1 MAVNL
6 NNTMDDTDLE
16 MATPAGSSSF
26 GEAVSGRGQ
35 SVSGEEEDEDLYY
48 IPERR
53 PSLDL
58 GPSPMD
64 TSQWHYV
71 DQASPPALGYWSMTS
86 EESSDDITDNDGS
99 STRVQLDRAD
109 SFSSCY
115 SMDSDDCEKR
125 VPKVKNKDDAPAE
138 PSDTPELIRDPNEKR
153 HPSLTVK
160 FTFKAIC
167 TTLGKLSEGDIRTFK
182 RMLWTRY
189 PQSFNIPP
197 QGMDMVDLVD
207 RLLECYDLEVS
218 MQITKTLLEAIGQK
232 KLVKFLETLCLRNE
246 VRHDLCVTLKS
257 KFGEV
262 CEGSQGEKRPF
273 DDVFTDLNITTTCDN
288 GPNIEHE
295 VMTIAKLDSNREEGK
310 LLSTKD
316 VLSAKRLERSSF
328 KLLMIIGVP
337 GSGKS
342 MAVRRLV
349 LDWMEERSHQ
359 HVAFLFPL
367 LLRDLK
373 QFEGS
378 KISLLH
384 ILNTLYPATNKLREE
399 DFSSE
404 DCKLMFIFDGLD
416 EYGGKLDFHNTDIL
430 SEHTDFTT
438 LNVIIVNLLRG
449 RLLYR
454 GLFVVTSR
462 SQVQR
467 YIPWDTPYDEIDV
480 CGFRDSEREVY
491 FNKRFRNPD
500 QAARV
505 IAYINSCKTLRIM
518 CHLPLFC
525 SLVADEHERIF
536 SQPGAQ
542 AELPR
547 GLTNIYTKLMFTLI
561 RQQRRFRAPDHS
573 PDKEREFLM
582 KLGKLAYNM
591 LEKNQFKITKTD
603 WKENG
608 LNAEEAVINSGLC
621 TQYIT
626 KPFVLFQEKVI
637 SFIHPTMQ
645 EYMAALYVFLSFRNQ
660 GKNVF
665 EQHLKQKVRGILK
678 GHKSIE
684 LYKNA
689 VDRSLLCEDG
699 KLDIFLR
706 FLFGMSVKTNRE
718 LLKPFCTT
726 SFKWSTYTE
735 DAAALI
741 RKKMNENQNPGRNSN
756 LQRCLEELAA

>member
-1 MAVNL
+1 MHIF
-6 NNTMDDTDLE
+6 
-16 MATPAGSSSF
+16 PF
-26 GEAVSGRGQ
+26 
-35 SVSGEEEDEDLYY
+35 
-48 IPERR
+48 
-53 PSLDL
+53 
-58 GPSPMD
+58 
-64 TSQWHYV
+64 
-71 DQASPPALGYWSMTS
+71 
-86 EESSDDITDNDGS
+86 SD
-99 STRVQLDRAD
+99 
-109 SFSSCY
+109 
-115 SMDSDDCEKR
+115 
-125 VPKVKNKDDAPAE
+125 
-138 PSDTPELIRDPNEKR
+138 
-153 HPSLTVK
+153 
-160 FTFKAIC
+160 
-167 TTLGKLSEGDIRTFK
+167 
-182 RMLWTRY
+182 
-189 PQSFNIPP
+189 
-197 QGMDMVDLVD
+197 
-207 RLLECYDLEVS
+207 
-218 MQITKTLLEAIGQK
+218 
-232 KLVKFLETLCLRNE
+232 E

>member
-1 MAVNL
+1 MADNL
-6 NNTMDDTDLE
+6 NNMMDDSDLVD
-16 MATPAGSSSF
+16 MVTPAGSSSL
-26 GEAVSGRGQ
+26 GDAVSGREQ
-35 SVSGEEEDEDLYY
+35 SVSGEEEDDDLYY

-86 EESSDDITDNDGS
+86 EENSSDMTDENGS

-125 VPKVKNKDDAPAE
+125 TPKVKNKDDAASE
-138 PSDTPELIRDPNEKR
+138 PSDTPELIHDPNEIR

-167 TTLGKLSEGDIRTFK
+167 TTLGKLSEEDIRTFK
-182 RMLWTRY
+182 RMLWKRY
-189 PQSFNIPP
+189 PQSFNTPP

-207 RLLECYDLEVS
+207 RLLECFDLEVS
-218 MQITKTLLEAIGQK
+218 LQITKTLLEAISQK
-232 KLVKFLETLCLRNE
+232 KLVRFLETLCIRNE
-246 VRHDLCVTLKS
+246 VRHDLCETLKS
-257 KFGEV
+257 KFGE
-262 CEGSQGEKRPF
+262 EDLQGEKRPF
-273 DDVFTDLNITTTCDN
+273 DDIFTDLDIPSTCDN

-295 VMTIAKLDSNREEGK
+295 VMTIEKLDSNREAGK

-316 VLSAKRLERSSF
+316 VMSSKRLARSSF
-328 KLLMIIGVP
+328 KLIMLIGVA

-342 MAVRRLV
+342 FAVRKLV

-367 LLRDLK
+367 LFRDLK

-378 KISLLH
+378 KISVLDILH
-384 ILNTLYPATNKLREE
+384 TLYPATKKLRDE
-399 DFSSE
+399 DFTSE
-404 DCKLMFIFDGLD
+404 DCKIMFIFDGLD
-416 EYGGKLDFHNTDIL
+416 EYSDKLDFQNTDIL
-430 SEHTDFTT
+430 SEHTDATT
-438 LNVIIVNLLRG
+438 LNVIVVNLLRG

-454 GLFVVTSR
+454 GLFVITSR
-462 SQVQR
+462 SQVKR

-480 CGFRDSEREVY
+480 RGFRDSEREEY
-491 FNKRFRNPD
+491 FKKRFQDPD

-525 SLVADEHERIF
+525 SLVAEEHQRIF
-536 SQPGAQ
+536 RLQGAQ

-547 GLTNIYTKLMFTLI
+547 GLTNIYTKLMLALI
-561 RQQRRFRAPDHS
+561 RQQRKFRAPDHS
-573 PDKEREFLM
+573 PDKERDFLM
-582 KLGKLAYNM
+582 KLGKVAFNM
-591 LEKNQFKITKTD
+591 LEKNQFKIIKTD
-603 WKENG
+603 WKETG
-608 LNAEEAVINSGLC
+608 LSAEEAVINSGLC

-626 KPFVLFQEKVI
+626 KPFVLFQEKVL

-678 GHKSIE
+678 GHKALE

-706 FLFGMSVKTNRE
+706 FLFGMTVKANRE
-718 LLKPFCTT
+718 LLQPFCT
-726 SFKWSTYTE
+726 SSVKWSTFTE

-741 RKKMNENQNPGRNSN
+741 RKKMRENQHPGRNSN
-756 LQRCLEELAA
+756 LQHCLEELGV